1 MKNHPPVHWL
11 KSIIACLCLFPA
23 VCFGQGIQFWKFGSA
38 SDSANQGLAKWV
50 DQWNKENPRKPV
62 QIRFFPFDE
71 YMNGTLLTTAFASES
86 GPDIFWA
93 SRGTFLQYAKGGVLA
108 DLSDLL
114 TGEAKQDFSQ
124 PSIDAITVDGKEY
137 AMPFEQEPVALL
149 YNTDLL
155 QKAGV
160 QVPKTWDELLA
171 ACEKLKVAH
180 LIPIVIEPQPGAYEN
195 FTWYPFL
202 WQTGSDVTNPEMT
215 KATFDSPGTAK
226 ALDLW
231 RTLIQKGYAPRTA
244 TDITANVVSTP
255 FGSGQAA
262 MEVVGMWAIQQLQS
276 AAPNIKFDFA
286 PLPTP
291 NGANPITIY
300 GGWSQAINAK
310 SKNLALAKEFT
321 AWMWVKGTERPVEWC
336 TKLNSKFSP
345 RKSVLAAAKSFYD
358 QKYLNTFRDV
368 ILPTARAEPR
378 YPSALVEIIGDTLQA
393 AMFRNE
399 PGAQAASEGQKKIAA
414 FLNSNH

>member
-1 MKNHPPVHWL
+1 MKWL
-11 KSIIACLCLFPA
+11 NSVILSLCLFPA
-23 VCFGQGIQFWKFGSA
+23 VCLGQAIQFWKFGSA
-38 SDSANQGLAKWV
+38 SDPANQGLAKWV
-50 DQWNKENPRKPV
+50 DQWNKENPNKPV

-71 YMNGTLLTTAFASES
+71 YMNGTLLTTAFASGS

-108 DLSDLL
+108 DISELL
-114 TGEAKQDFSQ
+114 TPAAKQDFSQ
-124 PSIDAITVDGKEY
+124 PSIDAITVDGKQY

-155 QKAGV
+155 QKAGI
-160 QVPKTWDELLA
+160 QVPKTWDDLLA
-171 ACEKLKVAH
+171 ACEKLKTAH
-180 LIPIVIEPQPGAYEN
+180 LIPIVIEPQPGAYQN

-202 WQTGSDVTNPEMT
+202 WQTGSDVTDAEMT

-244 TDITANVVSTP
+244 TDITANVVTTP

-276 AAPNIKFDFA
+276 QAPKIKFDFA

-291 NGANPITIY
+291 DGSNPITVY
-300 GGWSQAINAK
+300 GGWSQAISAN
-310 SKNLALAKEFT
+310 SKNLELAKEFT
-321 AWMWVKGTERPVEWC
+321 AWMWLKGTERPVEWC

-345 RKSVLAAAKSFYD
+345 RKSVLEAAKSFYD

-378 YPSALVEIIGDTLQA
+378 YPAALVKIVGDALQA

-399 PGAQAASEGQKKIAA
+399 PGAQAASEAQKQIDS
-414 FLNSNH
+414 FLKSIH

>member
-1 MKNHPPVHWL
+1 MKWL
-11 KSIIACLCLFPA
+11 KSVTLCLCLFPA
-23 VCFGQGIQFWKFGSA
+23 ICSADGIQFWKFGSA
-38 SDSANQGLAKWV
+38 SDPANQGLAKWV
-50 DQWNKENPRKPV
+50 DQWNKENPGKPV
-62 QIRFFPFDE
+62 QIRFFPFEE
-71 YMNGTLLTTAFASES
+71 YMSGTLLTTAFASGS

-93 SRGTFLQYAKGGVLA
+93 SRGTFLQYAKAGVLA
-108 DLSDLL
+108 DVSDLL
-114 TGEAKQDFSQ
+114 SAELRQDFSQ
-124 PSIDAITVDGKEY
+124 ASIDAITVEGKQY
-137 AMPFEQEPVALL
+137 TIPFEQEPVALL

-155 QKAGV
+155 QKAGL

-171 ACEKLKVAH
+171 ASEKLKAAQ
-180 LIPIVIEPQPGAYEN
+180 LIPIVIEPQPGAYQN

-202 WQTGSDVTNPEMT
+202 WQTGSDVTDPEMT

-244 TDITANVVSTP
+244 TDITANVITTP

-262 MEVVGMWAIQQLQS
+262 MQVVGMWAIQQLQS
-276 AAPNIKFDFA
+276 QAPKIQFDFA
-286 PLPTP
+286 SLPTP
-291 NGANPITIY
+291 DGSNPITVY

-321 AWMWVKGTERPVEWC
+321 AWMWLKGTERPVEWC

-345 RKSVLAAAKSFYD
+345 RKSVLEAAKSFYD
-358 QKYLNTFRDV
+358 QKYLSTFRDV

-378 YPSALVEIIGDTLQA
+378 YPAALVKIVGDSLQA

-399 PGAQAASEGQKKIAA
+399 PGAQAAAEGQKQIEA
-414 FLNSNH
+414 FLKTDR

>member
-1 MKNHPPVHWL
+1 MKCL
-11 KSIIACLCLFPA
+11 KAVVFCLFLLPA
-23 VCFGQGIQFWKFGSA
+23 ICRADGIQFWKFGSS
-38 SDSANQGLAKWV
+38 SDPANQGLAKWV
-50 DQWNKENPRKPV
+50 EQWNKENPGKQV

-71 YMNGTLLTTAFASES
+71 YMNGTLLTTAFASGS

-93 SRGTFLQYAKGGVLA
+93 SRGTFLQYAKGAVLA

-114 TGEAKQDFSQ
+114 TTEAKQDFSQ
-124 PSIDAITVDGKEY
+124 ASIEAITVDGKQY

-155 QKAGV
+155 QKTGI
-160 QVPKTWDELLA
+160 QVPKTWDELLV
-171 ACEKLKVAH
+171 ACEKLKAAH
-180 LIPIVIEPQPGAYEN
+180 LIPIIIEPQPGAYQN

-202 WQTGSDVTNPEMT
+202 WQAGGDVTDPDTT

-244 TDITANVVSTP
+244 SDITANVPSTP
-255 FGSGQAA
+255 FASGQAA
-262 MEVVGMWAIQQLQS
+262 MEVVGMWAIQQLQTQ
-276 AAPNIKFDFA
+276 APNIKFDFA

-291 NGANPITIY
+291 DGSNPITVY
-300 GGWSQAINAK
+300 GGWSQAVSAK

-321 AWMWVKGTERPVEWC
+321 AWMWLKGTERPVEWC

-345 RKSVLAAAKSFYD
+345 RKSVLAAAKNFYD
-358 QKYLNTFRDV
+358 QKYLNTFRDI

-378 YPSALVEIIGDTLQA
+378 YPAALVKIIGDALQA

-399 PGAQAASEGQKKIAA
+399 PGAQAAAEAQKQIEA
-414 FLNSNH
+414 FLKSNH

>member
-1 MKNHPPVHWL
+1 MNHHSMKWL
-11 KSIIACLCLFPA
+11 KSVIFGLCLIP
-23 VCFGQGIQFWKFGSA
+23 VICLGQTIQFWKFGSA

-50 DQWNKENPRKPV
+50 DQWNKENPGKQV
-62 QIRFFPFDE
+62 QIRFFPFGE
-71 YMNGTLLTTAFASES
+71 YMDGTLLTTAFASGS

-108 DLSDLL
+108 DISDLL
-114 TGEAKQDFSQ
+114 TPEAKQDFSQ
-124 PSIDAITVDGKEY
+124 ASIDAITVDGKQY

-149 YNTDLL
+149 YNPELL

-160 QVPKTWDELLA
+160 QVPKTWDELLS
-171 ACEKLKVAH
+171 ACEKLKAANLV
-180 LIPIVIEPQPGAYEN
+180 PIVIEPQPGAYQN

-202 WQTGSDVTNPEMT
+202 WQTGADVTDPEMT

-244 TDITANVVSTP
+244 TDITANVVATP

-262 MEVVGMWAIQQLQS
+262 MQVVGMWAIQQLQS
-276 AAPNIKFDFA
+276 GAPKIKFDFA

-291 NGANPITIY
+291 SGSDPVTVY
-300 GGWSQAINAK
+300 GGWSQAVSAK

-321 AWMWVKGTERPVEWC
+321 AWMWLKGTERPVEWC

-345 RKSVLAAAKSFYD
+345 RKSVLEAAKSFYD
-358 QKYLNTFRDV
+358 QPYLNTFRDV

-378 YPSALVEIIGDTLQA
+378 YPAELVKIIGDSLQA
-393 AMFRNE
+393 AMFRDT
-399 PGAQAASEGQKKIAA
+399 PGAQAAAEGQKQIEE
-414 FLNSNH
+414 FLKSNP